1 MERGGGLAI
10 AGRCPPSLCTQRRR
24 PYFRGGYDSWLWEP
38 PGDMNV
44 FEVHRRIIDDY
55 ARYIQSFIRIEDDE
69 IRKTVDE
76 ELARGKLWP
85 EPLLQ
90 FNPAFQSAGKVADLA
105 GSGVLHRDTGDV
117 FTGYSIWQH
126 QLDAIQLG
134 AAGKDFVVT
143 SGTGSGKSLTY
154 IGTIFSH
161 LLANPGSKGVVAVV
175 VYPLNA
181 LINSQTDELNR
192 YAANYKQAKH
202 HDLPISYGQY
212 TGQEEEGPRERM
224 RQSPPQILLTNY
236 MMLELLLT
244 RVQERSI
251 RDAIYENLRYLV
263 FDELHTYRGRQ
274 GADVAMLIRRI
285 RAQCRHDVVCIGT
298 SATMV
303 SGGTADDRRRKVAN
317 VASTLFGKPF
327 EPSQVVGETLAP
339 SLDASAGPPTKQQ
352 LAAAIAA
359 GVTPSADLAALRVH
373 PVALWL
379 EARAALDEADGQ
391 LLRRKPRPVD
401 DLATLLADE
410 SGASKKSCLD
420 ALSGVLLWISTVNE
434 AIQKQGRRDTVLPY
448 RLHQF
453 ISQTGS
459 VYTTLDQ
466 GSERF
471 ITLEPGIYKKDSDS
485 KPIFPNVFSRGSGRT
500 FICVSRSGSRLM
512 PRELKE
518 YVEDEETTDGY
529 LIPGNELWDPGND
542 LDELP
547 DSWFKFT
554 KAGRVPAKEYAE
566 RLPKRLYYDADG
578 NCSETTPLD
587 YEGWFMPAPL
597 LFDPTSGTFFDAKTH
612 ESTKLATLGSE
623 GRSTSTTIT
632 AFSILAQ
639 LREAGY
645 SLADQKLLS
654 FTDNRQDAALQ
665 AGHFNDFVQVVHLRS
680 AIRKALAA
688 AAHNRLTFAELGPAV
703 FKALGLP
710 FTHFANQ
717 EREPDLAPVRR
728 KYEEIFQQFI
738 LYRALADL
746 ERSWRIV
753 LPNLEQCGLLDI
765 EYADLPEIAQTDSFW
780 QDTPVLRSLSH
791 GRRIDFLSTI
801 LDYFRLEYAIHSA
814 NYLEYDKMRQAE
826 KEFRE
831 KLKAPWTLDENERL
845 SNPRV
850 LRYDP
855 LDRKA
860 NMASASIGPTSSL
873 GKYVKKYVKD
883 SDLDTTP
890 VQGDHYK
897 DFILGLCRKL
907 VDADYLHEQEAKADG
922 GDKIP
927 VFRLKIDKLVWSLG
941 DGETVKNDVIKR
953 RSYKNATLPPNV
965 FFRDMY
971 RRDFVTVKRL
981 RAADHTGQLD
991 KDDRL
996 DREDRFKCDWW
1007 LDPDTKRK
1015 RDEDKIRTQ
1024 AISCLFCSPTMELG
1038 VDIGGLSVVH
1048 LRNAPPNSA
1057 SYAQRSGRA
1066 GRSGQGALVFTY
1078 CSGFSAHDRH
1088 FFQEQ
1093 ADLVAGAV
1101 QPPRL
1106 DLFNRELLLTHL
1118 TALAI
1123 SEVGLPGLDSDGG
1136 SQASLKTLVDIDAA
1150 AMPLRAGVREG
1161 LKIPDRTL
1169 ATIKA
1174 CFRRVIVDFEASLAD
1189 KAPWFAE
1196 SWIDTSLAKLADHL
1210 DESLGRWRKLFQ
1222 AAKQSRSK
1230 ATARIESG
1238 TLVATSDEYKRLV
1251 RQQTQSTRQINL
1263 LLNELGPKSQ
1273 NLSEFYPYRYLAA
1286 EGFLPGYNF
1295 TRLPLRIYIPSGQ
1308 SAGDFIS
1315 RPRAI
1320 ALREFGPLN
1329 IIYHNGRKYKVE
1341 QLVLQSPEDALT
1353 DAKISTKVGYFLTGD
1368 QKLLENCPFSGV
1380 SLADNANKV
1389 SITHLIEMQESR
1401 AEEIDRISC
1410 EEEERVSRG
1419 FEIDTFFTVEN
1430 LDRVRKAVARSGDS
1444 QLLNL
1449 RYLPAARLVYVN
1461 RKWRTSPHIGFPLG
1475 MVNGFW
1481 KSKIPDSPKDSAQQ
1495 PERYELVSLTT
1506 SNTADALYIEPVQ
1519 PLGLTAAGVI
1529 SLQHALKRAIEAEF
1543 QVEPAEIGVVAVG
1556 NMASPNILIYEAAEG
1571 SLGILSRF
1579 ADDPGVLH
1587 RVVRQAQ
1594 KICRFDDADYK
1605 AKASYDDLLSYQNQ
1619 RDHKT
1624 LDRFEIKEALE
1635 KLLTCT
1641 VEVQTNAAYANYD
1654 AHYQG
1659 LLPFLDPNSALER
1672 TFLDHLHDHGLR
1684 LPDSAQKYTPGVYSQ
1699 PDFFYD
1705 PGTWLFID
1713 GSVHDVP
1720 EVKADDARKRGELRA
1735 QGMEVLVYRYDDDL
1749 AAFIASRPDLF
1760 FKIR

>member
-1 MERGGGLAI
+1 
-10 AGRCPPSLCTQRRR
+10 
-24 PYFRGGYDSWLWEP
+24 
-38 PGDMNV
+38 MNV
-44 FEVHRRIIDDY
+44 FEVHRRIINDY
-55 ARYIQSFIRIEDDE
+55 ARYIQSFIRIDDDE
-69 IRKTVDE
+69 IRKTVDD
-76 ELARGKLWP
+76 ELQKGKLWP

-90 FNPAFQSAGKVADLA
+90 FNPAFKSAGRVADLA
-105 GSGVLHRDTGDV
+105 ASGVLHRDTNDV
-117 FTGYSIWQH
+117 FTGYSLWQH

-161 LLANPGSKGVVAVV
+161 LLANPDSKGVVAVV

-303 SGGTADDRRRKVAN
+303 SGGTADDRRRKVAG

-327 EPSQVVGETLAP
+327 EASQVVGETLAP

-352 LAAAIAA
+352 LAAAVAA
-359 GVTPSADLAALRVH
+359 GVKPSADLAALRVH

-410 SGASKKSCLD
+410 SGASKKGCLD

-434 AIQKQGRRDTVLPY
+434 AIQKQGSRDTVLPY

-459 VYTTLDQ
+459 VYTTLDR
-466 GSERF
+466 GVGRY
-471 ITLEPGIYKKDSDS
+471 ITLEPGIYQKDSES

-529 LIPGNELWDPGND
+529 LIPGDDIWDPDTD

-578 NCSETTPLD
+578 NCSETAPLE

-680 AIRKALAA
+680 AIRKALESAA
-688 AAHNRLTFAELGPAV
+688 DNRLTFAALGPAV
-703 FKALGLP
+703 FKALTLP

-728 KYEEIFQQFI
+728 KYEETLQQFI
-738 LYRALADL
+738 VYRALADL

-753 LPNLEQCGLLDI
+753 LPNLEQCGLLEI
-765 EYADLPEIAQTDSFW
+765 EYADLPEIAATDSFW
-780 QDTPVLRSLSH
+780 QDTPVLRSLAADQ
-791 GRRIDFLSTI
+791 RTDFLSTI

-850 LRYDP
+850 LRYEP
-855 LDRKA
+855 LDRKS
-860 NMASASIGPTSSL
+860 NLASASIGPTSSL
-873 GKYVKKYVKD
+873 GKYIKKYVKD
-883 SDLDTTP
+883 AALDATP
-890 VQGDHYK
+890 VQGDHYR

-907 VDADYLHEQEAKADG
+907 ADADYLHEQEAKAES

-927 VFRLKIDKLVWSLG
+927 VFRLKIDRLVWTLG
-941 DGETVKNDVIKR
+941 DGETVKTDVIKR
-953 RSYKNATLPPNV
+953 RSYKNAALPPNV

-971 RRDFVTVKRL
+971 RRDFVTAKRL

-996 DREDRFKCDWW
+996 DREERFKCDWW
-1007 LDPDTKRK
+1007 LDPDTKKK
-1015 RDEDKIRTQ
+1015 RDEEKIRTQ

-1106 DLFNRELLLTHL
+1106 DLANRELLLTHL
-1118 TALAI
+1118 NALAI
-1123 SEVGLPGLDSDGG
+1123 SEVGLPGLDSDSG
-1136 SQASLKTLVDIDAA
+1136 SQASLKTLADIEAA
-1150 AMPLRAGVREG
+1150 AMPLRSGVREG

-1169 ATIKA
+1169 AAIKA
-1174 CFRRVIVDFEASLAD
+1174 CFRRVIADFETGFAD
-1189 KAPWFAE
+1189 KAPWFSE
-1196 SWIDTSLAKLADHL
+1196 SWIDASLAKLADHL

-1230 ATARIESG
+1230 ATTRIESG

-1251 RQQTQSTRQINL
+1251 RQQNQSTRQINL
-1263 LLNELGPKSQ
+1263 LLNEMGPKSQ
-1273 NLSEFYPYRYLAA
+1273 NLSEFYPYRYLAS

-1295 TRLPLRIYIPSGQ
+1295 TRLPLRIFIESGQ
-1308 SAGDFIS
+1308 SAGEYIS

-1329 IIYHNGRKYKVE
+1329 LIYHSGRKFKVH

-1353 DAKISTKVGYFLTGD
+1353 DAKVSTKVGYFLTGE

-1380 SLADNANKV
+1380 SLADNANKDH
-1389 SITHLIEMQESR
+1389 ITGLIEMQESR

-1481 KSKIPDSPKDSAQQ
+1481 KSKIPDPPRDAAQQ
-1495 PERYELVSLTT
+1495 QEPYRLVSLMT
-1506 SNTADALYIEPVQ
+1506 SNTADALYIEPIQ

-1556 NMASPNILIYEAAEG
+1556 NMAAPNILIYEAAEG

-1579 ADDPGVLH
+1579 ADDPDILH

-1594 KICRFDDADYK
+1594 KICRFDDVDYK

-1635 KLLTCT
+1635 KLLACT
-1641 VEVQTNAAYANYD
+1641 VEVQTNSAYANYD

-1659 LLPFLDPNSALER
+1659 LLPFLDPNSTLER
-1672 TFLDHLHDHGLR
+1672 TFLDYLRDRGLR

-1699 PDFFYD
+1699 PDFFYE
-1705 PGTWLFID
+1705 PGTWLFVD
-1713 GSVHDVP
+1713 GSVHDKP
-1720 EVKADDARKRGELRA
+1720 EVKADDAKKRGELRA

-1749 AAFIASRPDLF
+1749 AAFVAGRPDIF
-1760 FKIR
+1760 SKVR

>member
-1 MERGGGLAI
+1 
-10 AGRCPPSLCTQRRR
+10 
-24 PYFRGGYDSWLWEP
+24 
-38 PGDMNV
+38 MNV
-44 FEVHRRIIDDY
+44 FEVHRSIIDDY
-55 ARYIQSFIRIEDDE
+55 SRYIRSFIRIEDDE
-69 IRKTVDE
+69 IRNTVDD
-76 ELARGKLWP
+76 ELAKGKLWP

-90 FNPAFQSAGKVADLA
+90 FNPAFKSAGKVADLA
-105 GSGVLHRDTGDV
+105 QAGVLHRDVGDI
-117 FTGYSIWQH
+117 FTGYSLWQH

-154 IGTIFSH
+154 IGTIFSQ

-181 LINSQTDELNR
+181 LINSQTDELQR
-192 YAANYKQAKH
+192 YADNFKRAKGFEF
-202 HDLPISYGQY
+202 PISYGQY

-224 RQSPPQILLTNY
+224 RQTPPQILLTNY

-303 SGGTADDRRRKVAN
+303 SGGTADERRTKVAE

-339 SLDASAGPPTKQQ
+339 SLDTSGGPPTKEK

-359 GVTPSADLAALRVH
+359 GVSPSTDLAALRVH

-379 EARAALDEADGQ
+379 ESRAALDESNGE
-391 LLRRKPRPVD
+391 LLRRKPRPVGK
-401 DLATLLADE
+401 LAEQLAED
-410 SGASKKSCLD
+410 SGQPQEKCLG
-420 ALSGVLLWISTVNE
+420 ALTGVLLWISTVNE
-434 AIQKQGRRDTVLPY
+434 AIQKRGSRDTVLPY

-459 VYTTLDQ
+459 VYTTLDR
-466 GSERF
+466 GPNRY
-471 ITLEPGIYKKDSDS
+471 ITLEPGIYKKDSDN
-485 KPIFPNVFSRGSGRT
+485 KPIFPNVFSRGSGKA

-512 PRELKE
+512 PRELTE

-529 LIPGNELWDPGND
+529 LIVGDDVWDADND
-542 LDELP
+542 IEELP
-547 DSWFKFT
+547 DSWFRFT
-554 KAGRVPAKEYAE
+554 KAGRVPTKEIAH
-566 RLPKRLYYDADG
+566 RLPKRLWYDADG
-578 NCSETTPLD
+578 NCSETTPLE
-587 YEGWFMPAPL
+587 YEAWFMPAPL
-597 LFDPTSGTFFDAKTH
+597 LFDPTSGTFFDTKTR

-632 AFSILAQ
+632 AFSILDR

-645 SLADQKLLS
+645 SLVDQKLLS

-665 AGHFNDFVQVVHLRS
+665 AGHFNDFVQVIHLRS
-680 AIRKALAA
+680 AIRKALATA
-688 AAHNRLTFAELGPAV
+688 PQHRLIFSDLGAAV

-710 FTHFANQ
+710 FAHFANQ

-728 KYEEIFQQFI
+728 RFEETFQRLI
-738 LYRALADL
+738 VYRALADL

-753 LPNLEQCGLLDI
+753 LPNLEQCGLLEI
-765 EYADLPEIAQTDSFW
+765 EYADLPEIAGTGSYW
-780 QDTPVLRSLSH
+780 EDTPVLRSLSPDK
-791 GRRIDFLSTI
+791 RCEFLATI
-801 LDYFRLEYAIHSA
+801 LDYFRLEYAIHST
-814 NYLEYDKMRQAE
+814 NFLEYDKMRQAE

-831 KLKAPWTLDENERL
+831 QLRAPWTLDENERL

-850 LRYDP
+850 LRYEP
-855 LDRKA
+855 LDRRS
-860 NMASASIGPTSSL
+860 NLASASLGPTSSL
-873 GKYVKKYVKD
+873 GKYIKKFVAD
-883 SDLDTTP
+883 ADLDASV
-890 VQGDHYK
+890 VQGDHYH

-907 VDADYLHEQEAKADG
+907 VDAGYLHEDEAKADG
-922 GDKIP
+922 GGKVP
-927 VFRLKIDKLVWSLG
+927 VYRLKIDRLIWKLG

-953 RSYKNATLPPNV
+953 RSYKTATLPPNV

-971 RRDFVTVKRL
+971 RREFVTTKRL
-981 RAADHTGQLD
+981 RAEDHTGQLD

-1007 LDPDTKRK
+1007 LDPDTKKK
-1015 RDEDKIRTQ
+1015 RDEEKIRTQ

-1088 FFQEQ
+1088 FFHEQ
-1093 ADLVAGAV
+1093 AGLVAGAV

-1106 DLFNRELLLTHL
+1106 DLLNRELLLTHL
-1118 TALAI
+1118 NALAV
-1123 SEVGLPGLDSDGG
+1123 SEVGLPSLDGESGK
-1136 SQASLKTLVDIDAA
+1136 QATLKSLVDMDAA
-1150 AMPLRAGVREG
+1150 GMPLAFAVREG
-1161 LKIPDRTL
+1161 LKIPEKKFGE
-1169 ATIKA
+1169 IKA
-1174 CFRRVIVDFEASLAD
+1174 CFRLVISDFAADLAE
-1189 KAPWFAE
+1189 KAPWFAD
-1196 SWIDTSLAKLADHL
+1196 SWIDTSLSKLADHL
-1210 DESLGRWRKLFQ
+1210 DESLGRWRKLHQ
-1222 AAKQSRSK
+1222 TAK
-1230 ATARIESG
+1230 ATLTKTLTRIDSG
-1238 TLVATSDEYKRLV
+1238 TMVATSDEYKRLV
-1251 RQQTQSTRQINL
+1251 RQQNQTTRQLNL
-1263 LLNELGPKSQ
+1263 LVNELGPRSA
-1273 NLSEFYPYRYLAA
+1273 NLSEFYPYRYMAA

-1295 TRLPLRIYIPSGQ
+1295 TRLPLRIFIPSGQ
-1308 SAGDFIS
+1308 SSGDFIS

-1329 IIYHNGRKYKVE
+1329 VIYHNGRKFKVN
-1341 QLVLQSPEDALT
+1341 QLVLQSPEDAIT
-1353 DAKISTKVGYFLTGD
+1353 DAKVSTKVGYFLTGE

-1380 SLADNANKV
+1380 SLADNANKDFL
-1389 SITHLIEMQESR
+1389 TDLIEMQESR

-1410 EEEERVSRG
+1410 EEEERISRG

-1430 LDRVRKAVARSGDS
+1430 LDRVRKAVARAGDD

-1481 KSKIPDSPKDSAQQ
+1481 KPKIPEQPKDAAQQ
-1495 PERYELVSLTT
+1495 PEPHKLVSLMT
-1506 SNTADALYIEPVQ
+1506 SNTADALYIEPIQ

-1556 NMASPNILIYEAAEG
+1556 NIAAPNILIYEAAEG

-1587 RVVRQAQ
+1587 RIVRQAQ
-1594 KICRFDDADYK
+1594 KICRFDDLDYK

-1624 LDRFEIKEALE
+1624 LDRFEIKDALE
-1635 KLLTCT
+1635 KLLNCT
-1641 VEVQTNAAYANYD
+1641 VEVQTNSDFKSYD
-1654 AHYQG
+1654 DHYHT
-1659 LLPFLDPNSALER
+1659 LLPALDPNSTLER
-1672 TFLDHLHDHGLR
+1672 TFLDYLHDHGLR
-1684 LPDSAQKYTPGVYSQ
+1684 LPDSAQKQTPGVYSQ
-1699 PDFFYD
+1699 PDFFYRPD
-1705 PGTWLFID
+1705 TWVFID
-1713 GSVHDVP
+1713 GSVHDKP
-1720 EVKADDARKRGELRA
+1720 EVKADDAKKRGELRA
-1735 QGMEVLVYRYDDDL
+1735 QGMEVLVYRYDDHL
-1749 AAFIASRPDLF
+1749 ASFVASRPDIF
-1760 FKIR
+1760 SKVR